1 MFRAVPCS
9 SSGGPIVSP
18 QPLVSSLS
26 VNSRT
31 VCRLRAD
38 CRFYAAVRSTNL
50 LVKCGFDLVKKF
62 VINLI
67 IISAFLPPV
76 LPPSSNCALS
86 VYCCIPV
93 PTYQQGLTALTC
105 ESINWLEWKG
115 TSPYIQREKRIIPVN
130 KLIFNNHNIINAG
143 CLDLSSCFIFS
154 AFFFFSFVVWYS
166 CIWGRSKYS
175 PCENCGVQNGIVTD
189 VYLPVLQF
197 SPLRIIPQMLYIR
210 FHLNVIL
217 TGRPKER
224 GT

>member
-154 AFFFFSFVVWYS
+154 AFFFFRLLFDIRVFGVDPNTVHARTVVYKMASWQMFISQYFSFPPS
-166 CIWGRSKYS
+166 ES
-175 PCENCGVQNGIVTD
+175 
-189 VYLPVLQF
+189 
-197 SPLRIIPQMLYIR
+197 
-210 FHLNVIL
+210 FHKCSIFVFIL
-217 TGRPKER
+217 MSF
-224 GT
+224 